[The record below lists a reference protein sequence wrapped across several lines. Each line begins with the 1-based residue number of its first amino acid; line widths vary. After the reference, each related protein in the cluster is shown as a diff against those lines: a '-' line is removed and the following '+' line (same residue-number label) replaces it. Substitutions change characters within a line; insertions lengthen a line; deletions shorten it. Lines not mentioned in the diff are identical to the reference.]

1 MGNEVNTN
9 FKLPNWLTIQPQQGV
24 NGVAPYSPV
33 DGASYQ
39 GGLAEVSSDLNLGK
53 CCGTSST
60 GTYGT
65 DTRVGAL
72 EAALSKFGFTD
83 DSGRVYG

>member
-33 DGASYQ
+33 GGASYQ
-39 GGLAEVSSDLNLGK
+39 GGLAEVSSNLNLGK
-53 CCGTSST
+53 CFGPGT
-60 GTYGT
+60 GTLGA

>member
-1 MGNEVNTN
+1 MV
-9 FKLPNWLTIQPQQGV
+9 LLLILLWAVLLIR
-24 NGVAPYSPV
+24 A
-33 DGASYQ
+33 DLGASYQ